1 MHTVMPV
8 GGKLVRWLHWSV
20 YNLVLLK
27 ADSRQ
32 DVGAGG
38 VPEGGP
44 RKQERGGGEMR
55 GWVHM
60 SRNG

>member
-1 MHTVMPV
+1 M
-8 GGKLVRWLHWSV
+8 

-27 ADSRQ
+27 ADPTQ

-44 RKQERGGGEMR
+44 RKPEKGVGK
-55 GWVHM
+55 
-60 SRNG
+60 